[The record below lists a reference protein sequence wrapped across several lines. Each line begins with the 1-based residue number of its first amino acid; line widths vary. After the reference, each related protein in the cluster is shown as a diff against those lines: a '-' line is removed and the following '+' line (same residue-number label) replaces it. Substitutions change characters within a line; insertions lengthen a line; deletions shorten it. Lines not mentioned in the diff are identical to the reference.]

1 MVPISSLPEY
11 GDFDDK
17 NVYNRCYDAA
27 GRGET
32 RNFVIEFDSTSACA
46 AHDLGDAS
54 IKQLLQ
60 LEVNHFAHRIYE
72 IREDAGCMSCYPKFQ
87 G

>member
-11 GDFDDK
+11 GDFDDE

-27 GRGET
+27 VRGDT
-32 RNFVIEFDSTSACA
+32 RNFVIEFDSTSAYA

-60 LEVNHFAHRIYE
+60 LEVNHFAHPTDE
-72 IREDAGCMSCYPKFQ
+72 IREDAGCMNSYPKFE

>member
-1 MVPISSLPEY
+1 MVSISSLPEY
-11 GDFDDK
+11 GDFDDED
-17 NVYNRCYDAA
+17 VYKKCESAA
-27 GRGET
+27 IRGDT
-32 RNFVIEFDSTSACA
+32 RNFVIEFDSTSAYA

-72 IREDAGCMSCYPKFQ
+72 ISADAGCMNCYPKSE